1 MDAVGWFDWL
11 LHQPTEGSIQTS
23 KLFLAGGREDTVG
36 LQKSKRTIKKHKTT
50 DKRKFKKKIK
60 KALILTLLQILRD
73 VSK

>member
-1 MDAVGWFDWL
+1 MPWVDLIDYYINLQRGVYKRQYYFL
-11 LHQPTEGSIQTS
+11 LEEEKT
-23 KLFLAGGREDTVG
+23 LLDY
-36 LQKSKRTIKKHKTT
+36 KRAYLNNKIHETT